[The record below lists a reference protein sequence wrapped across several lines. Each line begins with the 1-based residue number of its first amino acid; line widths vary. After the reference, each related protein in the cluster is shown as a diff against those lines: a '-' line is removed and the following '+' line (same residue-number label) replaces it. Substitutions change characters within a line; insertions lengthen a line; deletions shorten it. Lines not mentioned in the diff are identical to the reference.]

1 MQLHIGSIE
10 SWKLCLNLF
19 RFSWRV
25 LWMAVDTILHGSNQA
40 FFKNFKQICV
50 ADFTIYFIPL
60 CYRRSKKIFLK
71 IIMLNKKE
79 WILIEFLVRRCVLL
93 FGTVLKRHNV
103 IHFWKLYT
111 KKIIFLYQ
119 RLGFD
124 DSKPSSPYI
133 FSVEDLLMAP
143 LMANVALYWSD
154 SSLAWKD
161 SLNPL

>member
-93 FGTVLKRHNV
+93 FGTVLKRYNV
-103 IHFWKLYT
+103 IHFWKLYAKRSFFCT
-111 KKIIFLYQ
+111 NELI
-119 RLGFD
+119 
-124 DSKPSSPYI
+124 
-133 FSVEDLLMAP
+133 
-143 LMANVALYWSD
+143 
-154 SSLAWKD
+154 
-161 SLNPL
+161 LNQVPHIYFQ